1 MNPGDDGGA
10 DDGPGDERKVGDP
23 RSPKAGKPSASVP
36 LPPAPRPPPRPSST
50 GLAPPPKPPAPPARP
65 IPRPP
70 TLSQP
75 AQPAPKPSAA
85 PTPSSPARTAS
96 SGPVKGGAAKGT
108 SSIDLA
114 PGDLFAG
121 RYRIDKQVGRGGM
134 GAVYLAEQEPLARKV
149 AIKVLHGTAD
159 ETTVARFQREARLIA
174 QLQHPHIVGLIDFGE
189 DDGRLFLAMEYID
202 GEALTALLKREAPL
216 TPKRACEIA
225 LQVAEALAVAHDI
238 QVVHRDV
245 KPDNV
250 MIIKTAAGQDFVKM
264 LDFGVAKIKRE
275 GDQQN
280 TIETK
285 AGLIVGSLR
294 YISPEQV
301 ESGDIT
307 PRTDI
312 YSFGCILYEM
322 LTGKRVFE
330 YPSPADCA
338 IAHLTE
344 KPKPPTIDGRAL
356 SGPLVDLTMRCLE
369 KKPGKRP
376 ADAREALKILM
387 ACREDPA
394 SLEPPK
400 ATAEPRKG
408 SASRA
413 MPNDED
419 QELTVHAVEGGLASA
434 QHAATVELSAVR
446 REDLSEPASRPVARP
461 IARPTTETGQ
471 RARPDVELRRPTG
484 PHGFAAGAGDGPT
497 TTHVRGVQ
505 LEVPKKSRAWLWVM
519 LGLVLAGGG
528 VAVFLLTQGDKGAPS
543 GPSDTT
549 AASAAD
555 ATNETRA
562 NDTTAGEAT
571 DTSGGAVGVE
581 ADAAG
586 EVGPEVAPDVVEVAK
601 IEGTRVVTNPEGAE
615 VTRDK
620 AVVCTTPCVVPWRVD
635 EKPPLL
641 RLTLKGHIDIDLQL
655 VRGDHGTEQRFELRP
670 NAAP

>member
-1 MNPGDDGGA
+1 MNPGGDGRSDDEL
-10 DDGPGDERKVGDP
+10 GDEHEVGGE
-23 RSPKAGKPSASVP
+23 RSHKAARPSPSVP
-36 LPPAPRPPPRPSST
+36 LPPAPKPPPRPSST
-50 GLAPPPKPPAPPARP
+50 GLVPPRPPAPAPRP

-75 AQPAPKPSAA
+75 AQPAPKPTATPAA
-85 PTPSSPARTAS
+85 SPAARPAS
-96 SGPVKGGAAKGT
+96 AGPVKGGAAKGT

-189 DDGRLFLAMEYID
+189 DDGRLYLAMEYID
-202 GEALTALLKREAPL
+202 GEALTGLLKREAPL
-216 TPKRACEIA
+216 QPKRACEIA

-344 KPKPPTIDGRAL
+344 KPKPPQVEGRAL
-356 SGPLVDLTMRCLE
+356 TGPLVDLTMRCLE

-376 ADAREALKILM
+376 ENARELLKILM

-394 SLEPPK
+394 RLAPPRGVV
-400 ATAEPRKG
+400 AAH
-408 SASRA
+408 
-413 MPNDED
+413 DED
-419 QELTVHAVEGGLASA
+419 QELTVHAVAGGLANA
-434 QHAATVELSAVR
+434 QHAPTVALPAVR
-446 REDLSEPASRPVARP
+446 PEDLPAQPSSRPVARP
-461 IARPTTETGQ
+461 TTDTGQ

-484 PHGFAAGAGDGPT
+484 SHAFGPGAGDGPT
-497 TTHVRGVQ
+497 STHVRGVQ
-505 LEVPKKSRAWLWVM
+505 LELPKKSRTWLWVV
-519 LGLVLAGGG
+519 LGLLLGGGG
-528 VAVFLLTQGDKGAPS
+528 VAAFLLTRGEQGAASGAS
-543 GPSDTT
+543 GT
-549 AASAAD
+549 ATSASAAD
-555 ATNETRA
+555 
-562 NDTTAGEAT
+562 TTAEAQAP
-571 DTSGGAVGVE
+571 DTLAGAAAE
-581 ADAAG
+581 ADTLTGASAEAEVVAG
-586 EVGPEVAPDVVEVAK
+586 EVAAADGVAGADTIA
-601 IEGTRVVTNPEGAE
+601 GTRVVTNPEGAE

-620 AVVCTTPCVVPWRVD
+620 VVVCTTPCVVPWRLD

-670 NAAP
+670 SAAP